1 MHLYWRLSRG
11 LTLGVRGM
19 VVDAEG
25 RIFLVKHSYISGWHL
40 PGGGVEARES
50 MAEALG
56 RELMEEGNI
65 EILQAPRLFAI
76 YHNRN
81 VSGRD
86 HVALFVIEAFKQSM
100 PPQPNAEI
108 IAHGFFARDA
118 LPPDTTAGTRARIAE
133 VIDGVT
139 PSEFW

>member
-1 MHLYWRLSRG
+1 
-11 LTLGVRGM
+11 
-19 VVDAEG
+19 
-25 RIFLVKHSYISGWHL
+25 
-40 PGGGVEARES
+40 

-133 VIDGVT
+133 VLDGVT
-139 PSEFW
+139 AGEFW